1 MASRLPNSRAAT
13 NQVLGSGIGLTI
25 FGSAASFFEL
35 ERASGVLT
43 GSLYDRWRLLFIL
56 GFTGTLLVAA
66 ATRRSRK
73 ALISREDQRSA
84 MKTNALEIA
93 AFIVM
98 AIAVLA
104 GLNDDKTHV
113 FGTNV
118 PLWISGFA
126 ALVLSS
132 SSAGLILAGAWLI
145 TRSFRDS
152 LK

>member
-1 MASRLPNSRAAT
+1 M
-13 NQVLGSGIGLTI
+13 LGSGIGLAI
-25 FGSAASFFEL
+25 FGSVAGFFEL

-43 GSLYDRWRLLFIL
+43 GSLFDKWALLFVL
-56 GFTGTLLVAA
+56 GFMGTVLVAA
-66 ATRRSRK
+66 ATWRSRK

-98 AIAVLA
+98 TITVLA
-104 GLNDDKTHV
+104 GLNDDKTHA

-118 PLWISGFA
+118 PPWIGGFA
-126 ALVLSS
+126 ALVLSA

>member
-1 MASRLPNSRAAT
+1 M
-13 NQVLGSGIGLTI
+13 LGSGIGLAI
-25 FGSAASFFEL
+25 FGSVASFFEL

-43 GSLYDRWRLLFIL
+43 ESLFDRWALLFIL

-66 ATRRSRK
+66 ATWRLRK
-73 ALISREDQRSA
+73 ALISGEDQRSA

-104 GLNDDKTHV
+104 GLYDDKTHV
-113 FGTNV
+113 FGTNA
-118 PLWISGFA
+118 PSWIGGLA
-126 ALVLSS
+126 ALVLSA